1 MNFLFENTQVMKSL
15 NKKSIKEQTMSFKIT
30 ECRLIIARIFLAD

>member
-15 NKKSIKEQTMSFKIT
+15 NCNIKEQTMSFKIT
-30 ECRLIIARIFLAD
+30 ECRLILARIFLAD